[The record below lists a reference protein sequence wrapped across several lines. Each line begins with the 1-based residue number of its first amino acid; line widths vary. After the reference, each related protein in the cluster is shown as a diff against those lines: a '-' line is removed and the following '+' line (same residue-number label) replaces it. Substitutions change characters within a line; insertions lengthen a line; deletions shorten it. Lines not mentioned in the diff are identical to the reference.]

1 MFHAVSNG
9 KFEKIDRQKF
19 SKNLNRLDVIN
30 ISGNLFTT
38 TSDAPV
44 RLVSPDKIDS
54 KIKILCISQFW
65 EGLTENEKVPFVVR
79 NTAITGVEINETL
92 YEI

>member
-19 SKNLNRLDVIN
+19 LKNLNRLDVIN

-38 TSDAPV
+38 TSDVPV

-54 KIKILCISQFW
+54 KIDLVYFTVL
-65 EGLTENEKVPFVVR
+65 G
-79 NTAITGVEINETL
+79 GVDRK
-92 YEI
+92 